1 MARILLAV
9 SSIGLGHAARSRVL
23 GRLLEE
29 AGHEVYYYAPGR
41 AGWYLEA
48 WGARL
53 LPSSRGSLDLSLVAE
68 KWYRRTGSA
77 LIGLRA
83 ALEEHRAALRNAEL
97 LLRDVERLA
106 PDVVVADESW
116 EAISVAER
124 LPRPRVWI
132 ADFPLYP
139 PMGGPR
145 RVAAAAAV
153 NRFLLRRLPLFDLL
167 VYVGLPWPEEGLRAY
182 RVAGPRISEVLSWF
196 TQVGPVTP
204 VLAGEALGRVEARRL
219 LGLPHGARV
228 VLAQPGGTSIGEE
241 RLPALAERA
250 ADEGWLVYRLRERNP
265 LLPRLLRAFDCV
277 VSNAGL
283 STIAALARLG
293 VPGVVEPLPGHF
305 EQEHNASTA
314 PRLWPW
320 ISDSPPCP
328 GPGPGDEWVEYNA
341 RALAREVA
349 GA

>member
-1 MARILLAV
+1 VVVAV
-9 SSIGLGHAARSRVL
+9 SSIGWGHAARSRVL
-23 GRLLEE
+23 GSLLEGG
-29 AGHEVYYYAPGR
+29 GHEVYYYAPGR
-41 AGWYLEA
+41 AGEYIGA
-48 WGARL
+48 WGGRL
-53 LPSSRGSLDLSLVAE
+53 LPSSRESRDLSVVAE
-68 KWYRRTGSA
+68 EWYRRTGSA
-77 LIGLRA
+77 VIGLRA
-83 ALEEHRAALRNAEL
+83 ALEEHRVALENARL
-97 LLRDVERLA
+97 LLRDLERVG

-116 EAISVAER
+116 EAMSVVER

-139 PMGGPR
+139 PAGGPG

-182 RVAGPRISEVLSWF
+182 RLAGPRMSEVLSWF
-196 TQVGPVTP
+196 EQVGPVTP
-204 VLAGEALGRVEARRL
+204 VLAREALGRGEARRL
-219 LGLPHGARV
+219 LGLPRGARV

-241 RLPALAERA
+241 RLARLAEALAGG
-250 ADEGWLVYRLRERNP
+250 GWTVYRPARRDP
-265 LLPRLLRAFDCV
+265 VLPRLLRAFDCV

-314 PRLWPW
+314 PWLWPW
-320 ISDSPPCP
+320 LSTRPPCP

-341 RALAREVA
+341 RRLARLVA
-349 GA
+349 